1 MINKLTI
8 GTRGS
13 KLAITQTQIVVRALR
28 RKFPSIK
35 FNVVTI
41 KTKGDI
47 DKRPLFTIDRKGI
60 FEKEINDAVIRNNID
75 FAVHSLKD
83 IPSDLSET
91 LTVAS
96 IPKRSKPNDVL
107 VSQKKIKLK
116 YLQSGSVIG
125 TSSLRRAVQLMRL
138 RPDLDVKPIRG
149 NVETRIGK
157 TVTGGYDAIVLA
169 EAGLVRLGLE
179 DMIAERF
186 ALEDFIPA
194 PGQGA
199 LAIICRTDNQ
209 ELIELLK
216 EIEDP
221 QSRAEFEA
229 ERALLEQI
237 EGGCRFP
244 IGAVAVT
251 RRGIASKNFRTRNI
265 NHNSRNR
272 RLSRHDSHYIIL
284 YVNIFSADGTKSIK
298 LKKMGSIK
306 DAKQIGLS
314 MGKSLIKRGALDLAK
329 GWREAVQEWNGN

>member
-13 KLAITQTQIVVRALR
+13 KLAITQTQIVIRALR
-28 RKFPSIK
+28 KKFPSIQ

-83 IPSDLSET
+83 VPSDLSGT

-149 NVETRIGK
+149 NV
-157 TVTGGYDAIVLA
+157 
-169 EAGLVRLGLE
+169 
-179 DMIAERF
+179 
-186 ALEDFIPA
+186 
-194 PGQGA
+194 
-199 LAIICRTDNQ
+199 
-209 ELIELLK
+209 
-216 EIEDP
+216 
-221 QSRAEFEA
+221 
-229 ERALLEQI
+229 
-237 EGGCRFP
+237 
-244 IGAVAVT
+244 
-251 RRGIASKNFRTRNI
+251 
-265 NHNSRNR
+265 
-272 RLSRHDSHYIIL
+272 
-284 YVNIFSADGTKSIK
+284 
-298 LKKMGSIK
+298 
-306 DAKQIGLS
+306 
-314 MGKSLIKRGALDLAK
+314 
-329 GWREAVQEWNGN
+329 

>member
-35 FNVVTI
+35 FTVVTI

-60 FEKEINDAVIRNNID
+60 FEKEINDAVIRNDID
-75 FAVHSLKD
+75 FAIHSLKD
-83 IPSDLSET
+83 IPSDLSDT

-96 IPKRSKPNDVL
+96 IPNRSRPNDVL
-107 VSQKKIKLK
+107 VSQNKIKLK
-116 YLQSGSVIG
+116 YLQSGAVIG

-149 NVETRIGK
+149 NVETRISK
-157 TVTGGYDAIVLA
+157 ILTGGYDAVVLA
-169 EAGLVRLGLE
+169 EAGLIRLGLE

-186 ALEDFIPA
+186 TLEDFIPA

-199 LAIICRTDNQ
+199 LAVICRTDNQ
-209 ELIELLK
+209 KLIELLK
-216 EIEDP
+216 KIEDP

-229 ERALLEQI
+229 EHALLQLI

-251 RRGIASKNFRTRNI
+251 RRSIASKYSHTRNI
-265 NHNSRNR
+265 NNNRHN
-272 RLSRHDSHYIIL
+272 SHYIIL
-284 YVNIFSADGTKSIK
+284 YVNIFSAD
-298 LKKMGSIK
+298 
-306 DAKQIGLS
+306 
-314 MGKSLIKRGALDLAK
+314 
-329 GWREAVQEWNGN
+329 